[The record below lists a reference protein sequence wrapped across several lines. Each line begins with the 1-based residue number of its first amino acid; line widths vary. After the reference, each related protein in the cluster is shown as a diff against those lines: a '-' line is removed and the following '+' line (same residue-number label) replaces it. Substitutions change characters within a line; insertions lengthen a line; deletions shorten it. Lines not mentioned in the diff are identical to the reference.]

1 MENIGTSVGAIIK
14 NEKGEYLALYRLKE
28 PLGLALPAG
37 HAEKGESPEEAIRRE
52 IFEEAGLTVIEQK
65 EVFSGRIPSD
75 RAHCG
80 HTGHDWVVY
89 EASAE
94 GELALKEPNKHKF
107 VKFMSVEE
115 MRPYIKDLNYD
126 SAWFKYIL
134 PALGI
139 I

>member
-1 MENIGTSVGAIIK
+1 MPIGKSVGAIIK
-14 NEKGEYLALYRLKE
+14 NEKGEYLVLYRRKE

-37 HAEKGESPEEAIRRE
+37 HIDGKETPEETLRRE
-52 IFEEAGLTVIEQK
+52 VLEETGLKVVDLK
-65 EVFSGRIPSD
+65 EVFYGEIPVS

-80 HTGHDWVVY
+80 HSSHQWWVY
-89 EASAE
+89 EARVD
-94 GELALKEPNKHKF
+94 GEPELKEPTKHEF
-107 VKFMSVEE
+107 VRFMSLEE
-115 MRPYIKDLNYD
+115 MRPYVEKLDYD